1 MEGAIDTAEVM
12 EMVTKMWNIFSV
24 KSKTAGRSLKDPN
37 KVYTSKWSS
46 NILDISGNTANALHI
61 TLHRLTSIVP
71 VLLAENVKCVF
82 LGQFSSDHIE
92 REFGLYKRPNGGN
105 YLISIMQ
112 VLNILVLQWLHLL
125 CSLDMEKSVHE
136 NSDWCK
142 KLLMM
147 KCLVNEKLWK
157 CNFCFENAFN
167 LKEHDH
173 SAHY

>member
-1 MEGAIDTAEVM
+1 
-12 EMVTKMWNIFSV
+12 MWNIFNV

-46 NILDISGNTANALHI
+46 SILDISVNTANALHI
-61 TLHRLTSIVP
+61 TLHRLTSVVP

-82 LGQFSSDHIE
+82 LGQFCSDHIE
-92 REFGLYKRPNGGN
+92 REFGIYKRPNGGN

-136 NSDWCK
+136 NSDEKNSWWWSVQLMKNYENVTFVLKMHLILKSMIIQHIINCRVCCM
-142 KLLMM
+142 LLM
-147 KCLVNEKLWK
+147 
-157 CNFCFENAFN
+157 
-167 LKEHDH
+167 
-173 SAHY
+173 